1 MYHAHSFQFIPFFFT
16 MEMRS
21 FPLEGLNSNLPL
33 ADLELSSL
41 KSAVFSTILQELLE
55 KAAAMF
61 RTIWGFRELLAGPTS
76 STEILLHDLW
86 CIFWRKGTWIHSMLV
101 LIKVFHFMA
110 TGRSFGLSH
119 NFFWNPVSNR
129 NRNWS
134 HMEPTWWWS
143 DSQYYSLLVFK
154 ITFL

>member
-1 MYHAHSFQFIPFFFT
+1 MYHAHSFQFIPFLFHHGDAII
-16 MEMRS
+16 S
-21 FPLEGLNSNLPL
+21 FRRLEFQPSTGWWEP
-33 ADLELSSL
+33 
-41 KSAVFSTILQELLE
+41 KSAGFPTILQELLE
-55 KAAAMF
+55 KAAAMC
-61 RTIWGFRELLAGPTS
+61 RTIWGFRELSAGPTS
-76 STEILLHDLW
+76 STEILLQDLW

-110 TGRSFGLSH
+110 TGRSYGLSH
-119 NFFWNPVSNR
+119 NIFWNPVSNR